1 MMKKKVLFGIFVIA
15 FVINFN
21 VVEASSGFLRKDSI
35 KSCNGITY
43 GQHGS
48 DNHWHV
54 AIENSGG
61 GYNASGNPI
70 YQDPCANFSS
80 SGSYN
85 SDTQNN
91 SNPVIVPKSSDVSL
105 NKVVLNDD
113 EIPIQDI
120 MSYETKEESVSL
132 IVVTNDSKS
141 IATYD
146 SLVDLNIG
154 NNEVIINVTAEDGT
168 NKNYLLNIN
177 RIRNLSSNN
186 NAIIRVDNEVI
197 NFNNGESAVINVL
210 SSVDKLDID
219 YTLEDNKAK
228 AKIIDN
234 NLKEGENKVI
244 IRVTAENGDV
254 KDYIINVDKSNFLE
268 DVISTIVSI
277 AILVGFCYLIY
288 LFIKKRKL
296 KKK

>member
-1 MMKKKVLFGIFVIA
+1 MMKKKVFFGIFVIV
-15 FVINFN
+15 FVISFN

>member
-1 MMKKKVLFGIFVIA
+1 MMKKNVLFGIFVIA

-48 DNHWHV
+48 DNHCHV

>member
-1 MMKKKVLFGIFVIA
+1 M
-15 FVINFN
+15 
-21 VVEASSGFLRKDSI
+21 
-35 KSCNGITY
+35 
-43 GQHGS
+43 
-48 DNHWHV
+48 
-54 AIENSGG
+54 
-61 GYNASGNPI
+61 
-70 YQDPCANFSS
+70 
-80 SGSYN
+80 
-85 SDTQNN
+85 
-91 SNPVIVPKSSDVSL
+91 
-105 NKVVLNDD
+105 
-113 EIPIQDI
+113 
-120 MSYETKEESVSL
+120 
-132 IVVTNDSKS
+132 
-141 IATYD
+141 
-146 SLVDLNIG
+146 
-154 NNEVIINVTAEDGT
+154 
-168 NKNYLLNIN
+168 
-177 RIRNLSSNN
+177 
-186 NAIIRVDNEVI
+186 
-197 NFNNGESAVINVL
+197 

>member
-254 KDYIINVDKSNFLE
+254 KDYIINVDKSNFLLMQKP
-268 DVISTIVSI
+268 
-277 AILVGFCYLIY
+277 ARCLP
-288 LFIKKRKL
+288 
-296 KKK
+296 

>member
-54 AIENSGG
+54 AIENSDG

-70 YQDPCANFSS
+70 YQDPCANSSS
-80 SGSYN
+80 SGSSN

-120 MSYETKEESVSL
+120 MSYETKEESVS
-132 IVVTNDSKS
+132 ITVVTNDSKS

>member
-210 SSVDKLDID
+210 SSVDKLDIN

-277 AILVGFCYLIY
+277 SILVGFCYLIY

>member
-21 VVEASSGFLRKDSI
+21 VVEAGSGFLRKDSI

>member
-154 NNEVIINVTAEDGT
+154 NNEVIINVTAEDDT

>member
-1 MMKKKVLFGIFVIA
+1 MMKKNVLFGIFVIA